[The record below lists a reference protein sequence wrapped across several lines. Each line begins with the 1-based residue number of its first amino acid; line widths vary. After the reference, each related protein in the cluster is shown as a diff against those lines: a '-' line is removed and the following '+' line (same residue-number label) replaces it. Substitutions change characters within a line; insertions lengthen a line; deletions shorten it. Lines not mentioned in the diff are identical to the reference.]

1 LFKARDYNLDTKSVQ
16 SLKGGAMCKIT
27 IEDKLGNKIM
37 CLILDGADHF
47 SEATTTVFEDG
58 NLKDTSSNKK
68 NFIKTILQ
76 HGRECHARQI
86 LLVSDSITAFAI
98 KEMSISSLN
107 IVHFDFLDTNASKIN
122 KHVNQAT
129 KFRKLTPS
137 EKLEFQRKHPRYK
150 PELAVFSTS
159 EALIKFYG
167 YENGDIV
174 TYIDHDPDT
183 GPVVEFAQVVEYL

>member
-1 LFKARDYNLDTKSVQ
+1 MDTKTVQ

-27 IEDKLGNKIM
+27 IDDTLGNKIM
-37 CLILDGADHF
+37 CLILDGVDHF
-47 SEATTTVFEDG
+47 SESTTVFEDG
-58 NLKDTSSNKK
+58 NLKDTSSKKK
-68 NFIKTILQ
+68 NFIKNILQ
-76 HGRECHARQI
+76 HGRECHAKQI

-107 IVHFDFLDTNASKIN
+107 IVHFSFLDTNASKIN
-122 KHVNQAT
+122 RHINQAT
-129 KFRKLTPS
+129 GFRKLTPS
-137 EKLEFQRKHPRYK
+137 EKLAYQHTHRRYK

-159 EALIKFYG
+159 DALIKFYG

-174 TYIDHDPDT
+174 TFIDHDPDT